1 MNNKLVNIDNKSS
14 MDLANQL
21 AKSELVPV
29 AYRGKPENILVAMQW
44 GREIGLT
51 PMRSLNS
58 LAVINGKPAVYG
70 DELLA
75 LVKSHPKFAGMK
87 EWLEKDDKGDQT
99 TAFCE
104 IKRQVGNEI
113 EVTLGKFSVE
123 DSKKA
128 RLWGKQGPWSQY
140 PWRMLKM
147 RARGFAIRD
156 SFPDALKGIITYE
169 EMRDY
174 PDEAHGE
181 DAEKQ
186 IKVLPSDASNLDA
199 LADKVQSIEDQT
211 TPDLTRELI
220 IPGKESRTFDNE
232 LDFCKAFADII
243 LRVNQVEHWSNATKR
258 EKVEAFQKA
267 NAETLENLEDK
278 DLQQEI
284 MDKLKNF
291 YQWQEAEEIA
301 ETERLSALADE
312 MDPEG
317 DPNE

>member
-104 IKRQVGNEI
+104 IKRQVNI
-113 EVTLGKFSVE
+113 
-123 DSKKA
+123 
-128 RLWGKQGPWSQY
+128 
-140 PWRMLKM
+140 
-147 RARGFAIRD
+147 
-156 SFPDALKGIITYE
+156 
-169 EMRDY
+169 
-174 PDEAHGE
+174 
-181 DAEKQ
+181 
-186 IKVLPSDASNLDA
+186 
-199 LADKVQSIEDQT
+199 
-211 TPDLTRELI
+211 
-220 IPGKESRTFDNE
+220 
-232 LDFCKAFADII
+232 
-243 LRVNQVEHWSNATKR
+243 
-258 EKVEAFQKA
+258 
-267 NAETLENLEDK
+267 
-278 DLQQEI
+278 
-284 MDKLKNF
+284 
-291 YQWQEAEEIA
+291 
-301 ETERLSALADE
+301 
-312 MDPEG
+312 
-317 DPNE
+317 